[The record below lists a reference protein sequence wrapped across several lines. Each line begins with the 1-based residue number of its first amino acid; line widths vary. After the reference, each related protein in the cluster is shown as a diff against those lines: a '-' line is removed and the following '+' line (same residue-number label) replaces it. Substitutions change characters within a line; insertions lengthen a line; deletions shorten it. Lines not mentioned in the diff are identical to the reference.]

1 MKAFYIEAPNKI
13 TQKEI
18 NIASLQSD
26 EVLVKVFFVG
36 LCGSDTHLYKG
47 SYGGPAGYP
56 LLFGHEWSGMV
67 EKVGENVTTLKRG
80 DKVTGDCS
88 RFCGDCENCQIDK
101 NLCSR
106 IEKFGI
112 TIDGA
117 SSEFIV
123 RKEKHLYK
131 APEDIALELLCLA
144 EPVSVAFH
152 LIDKI
157 ISRTGGLERKNIL
170 ILGAGSIGIAA
181 LMLLKRRFRCRNV
194 SQFDIAKNRTVLA
207 QKLGARILS
216 PEDLIDGDHLS
227 SYQALYT
234 APKFDVVI
242 ESSGAPDA
250 FTASIN
256 MVKPMGTVG
265 CIGMIP
271 EVRLNLKMVV
281 TKALVIMGSIGGTG
295 NFADSIDFINQNS
308 QYVRQIISHQF
319 TIDNTRKAFE
329 ISRKTDDSLK
339 VLLAFR

>member
-1 MKAFYIEAPNKI
+1 MKAYYIEAPNKI
-13 TQKEI
+13 TQKEVK
-18 NIASLQSD
+18 IASLRND

-56 LLFGHEWSGMV
+56 LLFGHEWSGIV
-67 EKVGENVTTLKRG
+67 EEVGEKVTTLKKG

-88 RFCGDCENCQIDK
+88 RFCGSCENCQVDK
-101 NLCSR
+101 NLCIR

-131 APEDIALELLCLA
+131 APEGIALELLCLA
-144 EPVSVAFH
+144 EPVAVAFH

-157 ISRTGGLERKNIL
+157 ISKTGGLERKNIL

-181 LMLLKRRFRCRNV
+181 LMLLKRRFKCRSV
-194 SQFDIAKNRTVLA
+194 SQFDIAKKRTVLA

-216 PEDLIDGDHLS
+216 PKDLLEGDRLS
-227 SYQALYT
+227 SYHSLYT

-250 FTASIN
+250 LTVSMN
-256 MVKPMGTVG
+256 MVKPMGIVG
-265 CIGMIP
+265 CIGMTP
-271 EVRLNLKMVV
+271 EVKLNLKMVV

-295 NFADSIDFINQNS
+295 NFADSIDFINRNS
-308 QYVRQIISHQF
+308 EYVRQIISHQF
-319 TIDNTRKAFE
+319 TINNTSEAFD
-329 ISRKTDDSLK
+329 ISRQTDDSLK
-339 VLLAFR
+339 VLLAF